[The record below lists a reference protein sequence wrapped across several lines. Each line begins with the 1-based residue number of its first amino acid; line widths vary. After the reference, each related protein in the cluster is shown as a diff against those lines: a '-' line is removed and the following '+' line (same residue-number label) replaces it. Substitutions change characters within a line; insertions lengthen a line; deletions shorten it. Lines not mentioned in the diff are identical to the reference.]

1 MSDPLQQRDDHTY
14 ADYLGWGDDQ
24 RFELIA
30 GEALAMSP
38 APGLLHQAVS
48 MGLSLQIGSFLQGGP
63 CRVFAAPFD
72 VRLPE
77 ANEADDQVRTVVQ
90 PDLSVIC
97 DVSKLDR
104 AGCRGAPDWV
114 VEIPSP
120 ATAAHDQIRK
130 RELYASHGVQE
141 FWLVHPSDALVWVYR
156 QGPEEGFGAPAIS
169 EMKGQ
174 LDVATLPGLAID
186 WDVITASFPPLDES

>member
-1 MSDPLQQRDDHTY
+1 MSGPLQQRHGHTY

-48 MGLSLQIGSFLQGGP
+48 VALSAQIWSFLRDRP
-63 CRVFAAPFD
+63 CRVFTAPFD
-72 VRLPE
+72 VRLPQSD
-77 ANEADDQVRTVVQ
+77 EADDQVRTVVQ

-104 AGCRGAPDWV
+104 AGCRGAPDWI
-114 VEIPSP
+114 VEILSP

-156 QGPEEGFGAPAIS
+156 QEPEGNFGAPAIS

-174 LDVATLPGLAID
+174 LNVVTLPGLAID